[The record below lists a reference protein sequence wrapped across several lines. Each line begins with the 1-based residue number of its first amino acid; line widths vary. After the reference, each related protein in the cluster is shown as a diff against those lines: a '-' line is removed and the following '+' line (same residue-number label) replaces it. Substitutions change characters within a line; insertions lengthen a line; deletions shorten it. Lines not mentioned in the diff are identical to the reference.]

1 MAFEPT
7 LRETGLSLKDK
18 DIVVWGMGL
27 RVVQGR
33 KGVFVCLFLLCIF
46 IIEITKE
53 RDAHKLLQYF
63 DCLWEWPEVQIL
75 WKDGY
80 LC

>member
-7 LRETGLSLKDK
+7 LREAGLSLKDE
-18 DIVVWGMGL
+18 DIVVWGIGL

-33 KGVFVCLFLLCIF
+33 KGVCVCLFSLCIF
-46 IIEITKE
+46 IIDITNE
-53 RDAHKLLQYF
+53 RDAHKLLQCF
-63 DCLWEWPEVQIL
+63 DSYWEWPKVQIL